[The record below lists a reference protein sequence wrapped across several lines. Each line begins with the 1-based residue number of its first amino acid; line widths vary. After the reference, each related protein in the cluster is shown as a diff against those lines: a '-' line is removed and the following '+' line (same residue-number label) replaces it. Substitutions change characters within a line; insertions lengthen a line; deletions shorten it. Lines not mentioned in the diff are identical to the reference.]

1 VRWIANRDRNKT
13 TKEKKEEEEDRKNAN
28 LLYITASVVLL
39 IDA

>member
-13 TKEKKEEEEDRKNAN
+13 TKEKKEEEDRKNAN